1 MTQRENTLH
10 KAVVAADAVIIHNGN
25 LLLVKRK
32 NKPYQGMWVFAGGK
46 VEANETVE
54 ECLHREV
61 KEETNLTIISK
72 RLLGVYSK
80 PDRDPRGRTIAVA
93 YLCFCT
99 GTPWAGDDAAAIR
112 TIPLSEIYKRGFPPL
127 GFDHELLMYDALLE
141 LGYIPRG
148 EAGTR

>member
-1 MTQRENTLH
+1 MKSREECLH
-10 KAVVAADAVIIHNGN
+10 KAVVAADTVIVIDGN

-46 VEANETVE
+46 VEADETVE

-61 KEETNLTIISK
+61 REETNLTIYSK
-72 RLLGVYSK
+72 KLLGVYSK

-93 YLCFCT
+93 YLCFCK
-99 GTPWAGDDAAAIR
+99 GTAWAGDDAAAIR
-112 TIPLSEIYKRGFPPL
+112 TIPLSEISRGFPPL